1 MPNTGSEDLAQAFA
15 MFLKIVFSPIF
26 PLLAIT
32 LCGVSF
38 LLTFVFGLPQ
48 FALFAGLSIGAFQY
62 SLGHLWAM
70 AALIVFIL
78 AALPLAWVGFKE
90 AETRTSRVIG
100 HWVAC
105 AIFAGGTLWLA
116 SAWRFSGSGFQ
127 QIVFACLLFSVWA
140 EICDTIMIT
149 LKLVAFWRPQ
159 AGPEVVE
166 AQKAHGDA
174 SLASETEALS
184 LLNPKT

>member
-1 MPNTGSEDLAQAFA
+1 MANTPGEDFGQALALFIQ
-15 MFLKIVFSPIF
+15 IVFSPIF

-48 FALFAGLSIGAFQY
+48 FALMASLSIAAFEY
-62 SLGHLWAM
+62 CRGHFWAM
-70 AALIVFIL
+70 AALVFFIL

-105 AIFAGGTLWLA
+105 AIVGGGILWLA
-116 SAWRFSGSGFQ
+116 SAWPFSGSGFQ
-127 QIVFACLLFSVWA
+127 QIVFAILLFAVWTDVCQTA
-140 EICDTIMIT
+140 MIT
-149 LKLVAFWRPQ
+149 AKLVALSRPQ
-159 AGPEVVE
+159 PGPEVVE

-174 SLASETEALS
+174 TVASDAEAVS
-184 LLNPKT
+184 LLNFKK